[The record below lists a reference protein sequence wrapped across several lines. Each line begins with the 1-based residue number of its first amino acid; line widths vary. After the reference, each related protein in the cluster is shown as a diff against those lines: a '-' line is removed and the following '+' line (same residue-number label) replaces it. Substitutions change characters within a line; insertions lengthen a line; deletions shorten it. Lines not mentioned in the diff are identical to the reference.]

1 MKIRLTLF
9 LAITLFFIGCSNK
22 SKVEYNKPA
31 IYWYNKIVYYISTN
45 NLEKADDYYASLQSE
60 HFGSPLLKEAVLMLA
75 IAHMDE
81 EEYLLANY
89 YLDEYI
95 KRFADER
102 DIEFA
107 KFLKIKSSYLAFK
120 NINRDQKLLSET
132 IEKAIEYKKEYPN
145 SEFVYMVD
153 TILTK
158 LYMAQ
163 YVLNEEVAALY
174 ERRGKEKA
182 ARIYK
187 EKNEK
192 IPFKKEQ
199 IDVPTNWYEYLINW

>member
-22 SKVEYNKPA
+22 NRVEYNKPD

-45 NLEKADDYYASLQSE
+45 NLEKADDYFTSLESE
-60 HFGSPLLKEAVLMLA
+60 HFSSPLLKEALLMLA

-102 DIEFA
+102 DIEFVR
-107 KFLKIKSSYLAFK
+107 FLKIKSSYLAFK

-174 ERRGKEKA
+174 KRRGKDKA
-182 ARIYK
+182 AKIYE